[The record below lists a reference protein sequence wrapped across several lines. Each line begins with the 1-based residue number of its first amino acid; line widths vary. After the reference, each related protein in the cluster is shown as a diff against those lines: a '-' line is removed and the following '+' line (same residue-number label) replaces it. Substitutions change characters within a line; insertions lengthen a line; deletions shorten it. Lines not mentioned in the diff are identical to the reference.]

1 MKKKIKG
8 KRIKYDSISQFVA
21 AKNMKAVAEGKSLNL
36 TNGLTDIA
44 ALLSEKDI
52 LSYVNCQDE
61 MKQIHNYLF
70 KGLEEL
76 EKNYKGSS
84 QKVERVVYLDSQTNG
99 LAFDWEVNHKT
110 SPFRLFYAPTM
121 GASGDTTAVMC
132 YIRDDGT
139 ISGAY
144 FTDDENMM
152 EPHDL
157 PDVEFK
163 GSVSKFIEKF
173 SDRF

>member
-21 AKNMKAVAEGKSLNL
+21 AKNMKAVAEGKSFNL

-44 ALLSEKDI
+44 ALLSEKEI
-52 LSYVNCQDE
+52 LSAIDCENE
-61 MKQIHNYLF
+61 MKQIHDYLF

-84 QKVERVVYLDSQTNG
+84 QKVERVIYLDSRNNG
-99 LAFDWEVNHKT
+99 LAFDWKVNNQM
-110 SPFRLFYAPTM
+110 SPFRMFYSKTM
-121 GASGDTTAVMC
+121 GASGESTAVMC
-132 YIRDDGT
+132 YLRDDGT
-139 ISGAY
+139 LSGAY
-144 FTDDENMM
+144 FTDDGDKMK
-152 EPHDL
+152 PHKL

-163 GSVSKFIEKF
+163 GSPSKFVDKF